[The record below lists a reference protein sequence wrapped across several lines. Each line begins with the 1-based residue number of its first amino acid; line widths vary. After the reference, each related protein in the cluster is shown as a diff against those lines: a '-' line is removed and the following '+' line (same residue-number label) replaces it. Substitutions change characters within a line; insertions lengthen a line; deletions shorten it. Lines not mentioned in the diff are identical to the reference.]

1 MAEHLIPITIS
12 VDDETIEKKAMEY
25 ASQLVAN
32 EVMKATHKTNKW
44 NGEFDKNNFEPVL
57 DMVSEKVSEVIKS
70 HENEIVTE
78 AIKVVADK
86 LCKTKKCKE
95 LLAQLTS
102 DESEDASN
110 D

>member
-25 ASQLVAN
+25 ASKLVAE
-32 EVMKATHKTNKW
+32 EVMKATHIVSWSGSVNTKD
-44 NGEFDKNNFEPVL
+44 FSPVL
-57 DMVSEKVSEVIKS
+57 NMVEKEVKTIITK
-70 HENEIVTE
+70 HEDEIVTE